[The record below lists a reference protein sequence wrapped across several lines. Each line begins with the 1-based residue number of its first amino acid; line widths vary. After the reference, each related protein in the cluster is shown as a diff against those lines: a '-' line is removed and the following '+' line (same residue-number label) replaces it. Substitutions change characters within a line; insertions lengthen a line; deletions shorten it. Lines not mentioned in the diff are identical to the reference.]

1 MGGDGDV
8 YVIDDLD
15 EIRKVIMSRSFAFD
29 WTQVVALFGSGHI
42 AYAYAPYML
51 LPSQPRTMLSLHVQH
66 SRQQQLERRH
76 LERPQLNL
84 HPLLSH
90 LHLPHYILE

>member
-1 MGGDGDV
+1 MGMNV
-8 YVIDDLD
+8 YVIDDFD
-15 EIRKVIMSRSFAFD
+15 EIRKVIMSRSFAFA
-29 WTQVVALFGSGHI
+29 WTQVVALFGFGYI
-42 AYAYAPYML
+42 AHAYAPCTL
-51 LPSQPRTMLSLHVQH
+51 LPPQPRTMLSLHIQH